1 MVRLLPRLAEA
12 NPLSAWTGQ
21 QHSKGCNASPKLLE
35 EKKKRSRKGGW
46 VGSEMQERNLLLGEG
61 DIKA

>member
-1 MVRLLPRLAEA
+1 MVRLLPRWQKQT
-12 NPLSAWTGQ
+12 PYQPGQ
-21 QHSKGCNASPKLLE
+21 QHSKVCNASPKLLE
-35 EKKKRSRKGGW
+35 EKKKRPRKGGW